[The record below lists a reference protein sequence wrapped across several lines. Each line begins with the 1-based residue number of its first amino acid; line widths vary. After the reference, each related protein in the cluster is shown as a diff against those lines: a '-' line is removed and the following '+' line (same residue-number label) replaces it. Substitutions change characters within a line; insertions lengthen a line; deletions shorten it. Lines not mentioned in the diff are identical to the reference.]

1 MSDVTGQHADQASQD
16 PQLDT
21 QRPKPTA
28 PTLDHVWLAAALAL
42 IALRPLLTAVQPHDF
57 WWHLA
62 MGREILAQGGV
73 PTADSYSYTRAG
85 EPFYDQS
92 WLAQLL
98 MYGLHRLGGVE
109 LLVIVQA
116 LVILLAYGLLLR
128 LCVLRSGR
136 LRLSVALL
144 LATLPVVFDNWNIR
158 PQSYALPL
166 FAAVLTIVTEHRLG
180 RPQRLW
186 LLPILLALWAN
197 VHGTFV
203 LGLALIGIAWLG
215 EALKR
220 LGSRIQRRDASAD
233 ENQRNTQHATLKP
246 LFLWGALS
254 GLATLLNPGGPAIIG
269 YVRGLL
275 GSSAVTSLVTE
286 WAPPTVRDTG
296 GLLFFLFLI
305 ASAALLIY
313 ARRRPDLTDMLLC
326 GAFVW
331 LALGASRSIIWFGMV
346 ALPLLAVQAATLL
359 PPPGQPAPG
368 APALNRAL
376 IGMLA
381 LLLVLGLPWVKPL
394 LLPPPAGALL
404 APETPVA
411 AAAALRGLPE
421 RPQRLFHAMSYGS
434 YLIWAAPEQRVF
446 IDPRI
451 ELYPFQ
457 QWRDYLNLGLGNNV
471 AELQGRYAFDGM
483 LLSKTEQSAL
493 IDALRRDPAWRP
505 RYEDGQSVLFTK

>member
-1 MSDVTGQHADQASQD
+1 MQNIRPEAI
-16 PQLDT
+16 LDKAQNST
-21 QRPKPTA
+21 LNT
-28 PTLDHVWLAAALAL
+28 PTLDHVWLAAALVL
-42 IALRPLLTAVQPHDF
+42 VALRPLLTAVQPHDF

-62 MGREILAQGGV
+62 MGREILAHGGV
-73 PTADSYSYTRAG
+73 PTVDSYSYTRAG

-144 LATLPVVFDNWNIR
+144 LVTLPVVFDNWNIR

-166 FAAVLTIVTEHRLG
+166 FAAVLTIVSEYRLG
-180 RPQRLW
+180 LSRRLW
-186 LLPILLALWAN
+186 LLPPLLALWAN
-197 VHGTFV
+197 IHGTFV
-203 LGLALIGIAWLG
+203 LGLGLIGITWLG
-215 EALKR
+215 EVLKR
-220 LGSRIQRRDASAD
+220 FGSRSQSAD
-233 ENQRNTQHATLKP
+233 EAQLKTQNSKLKTLA
-246 LFLWGALS
+246 FWGALS
-254 GLATLLNPGGPAIIG
+254 GLAILLNPGGSAIIG

-275 GSSAVTSLVTE
+275 GSNAVTTLVTE

-296 GLLFFLFLI
+296 GVLFFLLLI
-305 ASAALLIY
+305 AAATLLIY

-326 GAFVW
+326 GAFLW

-346 ALPLLAVQAATLL
+346 VLPLLAVQAATLL
-359 PPPGQPAPG
+359 PPPGQPVPG
-368 APALNRAL
+368 APVLNRAL

-394 LLPPPAGALL
+394 LLPPPVGAVL

-411 AAAALRGLPE
+411 ATQALRTLPAP
-421 RPQRLFHAMSYGS
+421 PQRLFHAMSYGS

-451 ELYPFQ
+451 ELYPYQ

-471 AELQGRYAFDGM
+471 PELLRSYGFDGM

-493 IDALRRDPAWRP
+493 ISVIRREPAWVLQ
-505 RYEDGQSVLFTK
+505 YEDTQSIIFLKK

>member
-1 MSDVTGQHADQASQD
+1 MSDLPISDVEQTSQNAK
-16 PQLDT
+16 L
-21 QRPKPTA
+21 TA

-62 MGREILAQGGV
+62 MGREILARGGV
-73 PTADSYSYTRAG
+73 PAVDSYSYTRAG

-98 MYGLHRLGGVE
+98 MYGLHQLGGVE

-144 LATLPVVFDNWNIR
+144 LASLPVVFDNWNIR

-166 FAAVLTIVTEHRLG
+166 FAAVLTIVTEGRLG

-186 LLPILLALWAN
+186 LLPLLLALWAN

-203 LGLALIGIAWLG
+203 LGLGLIGITWLG
-215 EALKR
+215 EVFKR
-220 LGSRIQRRDASAD
+220 LGPRIQKAEPPDVA
-233 ENQRNTQHATLKP
+233 ELKTQNSTLKT
-246 LFLWGALS
+246 LFFWGVLS
-254 GLATLLNPGGPAIIG
+254 GLATLLNPGGLAIIG

-305 ASAALLIY
+305 GTAAVLIY

-326 GAFVW
+326 GAFLW

-368 APALNRAL
+368 APVLNRAL

-411 AAAALRGLPE
+411 ATEALRALPE

-434 YLIWAAPEQRVF
+434 YLIWAAPEQGVF

-457 QWRDYLNLGLGNNV
+457 QWRDYLNLSQANNV
-471 AELQGRYAFDGM
+471 AELQRSYGFDGM
-483 LLSKTEQSAL
+483 LLSTNEQRAL
-493 IDALRRDPAWRP
+493 IDALRRDPAWQQ
-505 RYEDGQSVLFTK
+505 RYEDEQSVLFTK